1 MGRALLGGEKVE
13 GLTKFK
19 ISIYYKYWLRGKLI
33 IMTTKNIIR
42 VKLKELFK
50 GFRHCWPA
58 SPEVKKIAL
67 FYCEP
72 VLRVSSC
79 LSGAGSFLLKGEKK

>member
-1 MGRALLGGEKVE
+1 
-13 GLTKFK
+13 
-19 ISIYYKYWLRGKLI
+19 
-33 IMTTKNIIR
+33 MTSKNIIR

-67 FYCEP
+67 FYCGL
-72 VLRVSSC
+72 VVGYSC
-79 LSGAGSFLLKGEKK
+79 LQRKPVFIERRK